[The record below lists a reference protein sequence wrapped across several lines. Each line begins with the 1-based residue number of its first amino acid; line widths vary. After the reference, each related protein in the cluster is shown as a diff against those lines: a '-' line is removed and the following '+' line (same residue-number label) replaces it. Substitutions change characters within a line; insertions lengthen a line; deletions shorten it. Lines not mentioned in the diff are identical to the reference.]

1 MTAIALAGPVYR
13 IPTMGSFINSFALVE
28 DDGSVTLVDCGVE
41 RAPRRIVA
49 GLAALG
55 KHPSDVQRIVLT
67 HAHADHAGGAAAML
81 SQAAAEGVDVH
92 TDEAEFARAGQAP
105 AGDGESMMFK
115 VMQRVNSGKFTPVP
129 VAREFHDGDVLDVAG
144 GLQVFHTPGH
154 TPGHVSLL
162 HVDTGVFITGDVIFN
177 MLRMSWPFRNFCTSF
192 PLNQQSAGVLCDAEY
207 SVAAFTHGPEIREG
221 ARERV
226 RNFVAR
232 NS

>member
-1 MTAIALAGPVYR
+1 MNAIALAGPVYR
-13 IPTMGSFINSFALVE
+13 IPTLGSFINSFALLE
-28 DDGSVTLVDCGVE
+28 DDGSVTLVDCGVD

-67 HAHADHAGGAAAML
+67 HAHADHAGGAAGML
-81 SQAAAEGVDVH
+81 AQTAAEGVQVH
-92 TDEAEFARAGQAP
+92 ADEAEFVRAGQAP
-105 AGDGESMMFK
+105 SGDSGSMMIK
-115 VMQRVNSGKFTPVP
+115 VMQRVNWGKFAPVP

-177 MLRMSWPFRNFCTSF
+177 MMRMSWPVKNFCTSF
-192 PLNQQSAGVLCDAEY
+192 PLNQQSAGVLSDVEY
-207 SVAAFTHGPEIREG
+207 SVAAFTHGPEIRDN
-221 ARERV
+221 AREKV
-226 RNFVAR
+226 RSFVER